1 MKLSLTLSA
10 AAVLL
15 GLADTAS
22 AQLATSHALTYAG
35 NQMTISLK
43 LNGAT
48 AGISVGVSVSAATG
62 LTFTAPTTVAVDTR
76 GYAQVNVGVQSGQ
89 ANLSPKAFTVTLS
102 HASFNNGQI
111 TRDYIVKS
119 VGGAIGSAW
128 PDVIMVQGVF
138 CNPPASA
145 ATMLEIDRV
154 SDLDGD
160 GAYGDV
166 NVEAVGFDPLDAP
179 SEFSTDVDLAD
190 TATGCVTGTPPN
202 VFWPGATGRTV
213 AFMTDNRVVNG
224 ACSFASQLNFVEDV
238 NFAPRFG
245 GSPALL
251 MPSSSSDK
259 AYISRD
265 LNGDGS
271 IDASEIRVFF
281 DPAALVNAEN
291 YSPDNVVYDTTGTRR
306 AYWISDKAGPT
317 GSPTNQGM
325 FQLTDAN
332 GDDQIGAGEFRATWT
347 GTSGVVVV
355 EGQNVDHT
363 EFEALHVDSFGA
375 TLVNQTALGTIFR
388 WRDAINDGI
397 ANTGEVSNWLTYA
410 ATSVYTR
417 SADFQT
423 AGFPTITG
431 PYFGLNHIESVFGA
445 GFASGDV
452 YYLGSTNSQTG
463 GQGNGFVYRCEDRN
477 IDGDVNDLGEVSIY
491 VDPTLLTDPS
501 RPEFISGLAVGVIDL
516 NGNLLIEANEQFVYV
531 ADADGNNP
539 RPFCGFTTFGD
550 LCVWRYNDK
559 NSDGDALDV
568 GESERVMIHPTGAF
582 NRGIEVMPDSLG
594 GGLRHTFYQRSSVVT
609 IRAAACRNANGDAL
623 EVDLLREKL
632 EEGTQG
638 TPFGGNQRFALVT
651 RGNGTSA
658 IAAGLLLSGAVSPVP
673 LPFSGCDVWVA
684 FPFFTDLIPAVAPN
698 ANGTATFPV
707 PIPGGV
713 VGNLI
718 VQGFA
723 VSPSLQITVGETAEL
738 RVR

>member
-1 MKLSLTLSA
+1 MKLSLTLSLA
-10 AAVLL
+10 SVLL
-15 GLADTAS
+15 GLAGTTS

-35 NQMTISLK
+35 NRMTISLK

-48 AGISVGVSVSAATG
+48 VGISVGVSVSAATG
-62 LTFTAPTTVAVDTR
+62 LTFTAPATVAVDAR
-76 GYAQVNVGVQSGQ
+76 GYAQVNVDVQSAQ
-89 ANLSPKAFTVTLS
+89 ANLSPKAFTVTLA
-102 HASFNNGQI
+102 HPSFNNGQI
-111 TRDYIVKS
+111 TRDYVVKS

-145 ATMLEIDRV
+145 ATMLEIDRA

-166 NVEAVGFDPLDAP
+166 NVEAGVFDPLDAP

-213 AFMTDNRVVNG
+213 AFMTDNRLVTG
-224 ACSFASQLNFVEDV
+224 ACGFTSQLNFAEDV
-238 NFAPRFG
+238 NFAPNFG

-251 MPSSSSDK
+251 MPSSSADK
-259 AYISRD
+259 AFIGRD
-265 LNGDGS
+265 SNGDGS
-271 IDASEIRVFF
+271 VDASEIRVFF
-281 DPAALVNAEN
+281 DPAALVNMEN
-291 YSPDNVVYDTTGTRR
+291 YSPDNVVYDRTGTRR

-317 GSPTNQGM
+317 GSPTNQGI
-325 FQLTDAN
+325 FQLNDAN

-355 EGQNVDHT
+355 EAQNVDHT

-388 WRDAINDGI
+388 WRDANADGI

-410 ATSVYTR
+410 ATSAYTR

-423 AGFPTITG
+423 AGFPVVTG
-431 PYFGLNHIESVFGA
+431 PYFGLNHMESVFGA

-452 YYLGSTNSQTG
+452 YYLGSTNNATG
-463 GQGNGFVYRCEDRN
+463 GQGNGFVFRCEDRN
-477 IDGDVNDLGEVSIY
+477 VDGDVNDLGEVSIY
-491 VDPTLLTDPS
+491 VDPTQITDPT
-501 RPEFISGLAVGVIDL
+501 RPEFNSGLAVGVIDL
-516 NGNLLIEANEQFVYV
+516 NGNTLIDANEQFVYV

-539 RPFCGFTTFGD
+539 RPFCGFTAFGD
-550 LCVWRYNDK
+550 LCVWRFNDK
-559 NSDGDALDV
+559 NGDGDALDA
-568 GESERVMIHPTGAF
+568 GENERVMIHPTGAF
-582 NRGIEVMPDSLG
+582 NRGLEVVPDALSG
-594 GGLRHTFYQRSSVVT
+594 GFRHTFYQRSSLVT
-609 IRAAACRNANGDAL
+609 IRAASCRNANGDAL
-623 EVDLLREKL
+623 EVDHLREKL

-651 RGNGTSA
+651 RGNGSSA
-658 IAAGLLLSGAVSPVP
+658 IAAGLLLSGAVSPAP
-673 LPFSGCDVWVA
+673 FQFSGCDVWAA
-684 FPFFTDLIPAVAPN
+684 FPFFPDLIPAVAPD
-698 ANGTATFPV
+698 ANGKATFPV
-707 PIPGGV
+707 PIPAGV
-713 VGNLI
+713 LGTLV
-718 VQGFA
+718 VQAFA
-723 VSPSLQITVGETAEL
+723 VSPSLQITIGETAEM